1 MTDRPV
7 LSVSGLS
14 KKYAS
19 SLRRAL
25 WYGVKDIARELVPVA
40 TGDRAL
46 RPGERW
52 ALDGVSFDV
61 APGSALAIVG
71 ANGAGK
77 STLLKIL
84 YGLLKPDRGEVRLH
98 GRVEG
103 LIELGTGFNPLLTG
117 RENVLIAAAL
127 NGVGGRDAAAILD
140 AVIAFA
146 ELGDAIDA
154 PVQTYSSGM
163 KARLSYAVAASMAA
177 DILLVDEVLAVGDLA
192 FQRKCAAHMRS
203 YLDRGGSLLLVSHN
217 TYQVQSLCDEGLLL
231 DQGRVAFR
239 GSAVEAL
246 NAMFEQRFVQEGRTG
261 RPTAAAPIGPITI
274 EDLRAEPVTGDS
286 IRTGDPVRIR
296 MRYHSQV
303 EAHVYWGFSIWT
315 ADQWVCVAGD
325 YHLHGRTLPAGD
337 GVLSCVLPALPLVGG
352 RYMLRGGICDAD
364 SFQPLALYGWADV
377 ASPLNVRAPADLPQK
392 GAILSN
398 ALISLSQLVTIDV
411 VWE

>member
-1 MTDRPV
+1 MTGRPV
-7 LSVSGLS
+7 LSVRDLS

-25 WYGVKDIARELVPVA
+25 WYGVKDIARELVPVPE
-40 TGDRAL
+40 GDRGL

-61 APGSALAIVG
+61 ERGSALAIVG

-77 STLLKIL
+77 STLLKVL

-117 RENVLIAAAL
+117 RENALVAAAL
-127 NGVGGRDAAAILD
+127 NGIGGSDATALLE
-140 AVIAFA
+140 AVIDFA
-146 ELGDAIDA
+146 ELGDAIDV
-154 PVQTYSSGM
+154 PVQSYSSGM

-192 FQRKCAAHMRS
+192 FQRKCAAHMRR

-217 TYQVQSLCDEGLLL
+217 TYQVQSLCDRGLLL
-231 DQGRVAFR
+231 DQGQVIFR
-239 GSAVEAL
+239 GSAVETL
-246 NAMFEQRFVQEGRTG
+246 NAMFERRFVQEGRTG
-261 RPTAAAPIGPITI
+261 RPTAASPIGPITI
-274 EDLRAEPVTGDS
+274 EELRAEPVDGDA
-286 IRTGDPVRIR
+286 IRTGDPVRIH
-296 MRYHSQV
+296 MRYNAQV

-325 YHLHGRTLPAGD
+325 YHLHGRTLPIGD
-337 GVLSCVLPALPLVGG
+337 GVLSCVLPAFPLVGG
-352 RYMLRGGICDAD
+352 RYMLRGGICDAE

-377 ASPLNVRAPADLPQK
+377 AAPLDVRAPIDLPEED
-392 GAILSN
+392 ALLSN

-411 VWE
+411 VWD